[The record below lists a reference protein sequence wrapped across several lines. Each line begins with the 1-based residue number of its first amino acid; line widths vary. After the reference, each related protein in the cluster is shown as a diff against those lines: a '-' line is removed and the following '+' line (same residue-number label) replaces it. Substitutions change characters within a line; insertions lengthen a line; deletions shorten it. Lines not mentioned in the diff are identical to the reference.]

1 MKRVCV
7 YCGSGAGGRVEYAEV
22 ARALGE
28 ALAERGLGL
37 VFGGGK
43 IGLMGILARTMLER
57 GGQVIGVIP
66 QALLDQGL
74 AQADVTDLR
83 VVETMHERKA
93 LMAEMSDAFIALPGG
108 LGTLEEFFEILTWA
122 QLDLHAKPCGLL
134 NVAGYFDHLIGFV
147 DHAVQEGFIDPAHR
161 QLFVADVSPL
171 GLLDKLA
178 SYKTPRVDKVQW
190 ALRGNVGLE

>member
-7 YCGSGAGGRVEYAEV
+7 YCGSGAGGRVEYGQA
-22 ARALGE
+22 ARMLGE

-43 IGLMGILARTMLER
+43 IGLMGILARAALER
-57 GGQVIGVIP
+57 GGQAVGVIP
-66 QALLDQGL
+66 RALRDQDL
-74 AQADVTDLR
+74 ALADVTELR

-93 LMAEMSDAFIALPGG
+93 LMAEMADAFIALPGG

-134 NVAGYFDHLIGFV
+134 NVAGYFDHLIGFL
-147 DHAVQEGFIDPAHR
+147 DHAVREGFIDPANR
-161 QLFVADVSPL
+161 ELFVTDSSCPE
-171 GLLDKLA
+171 LLNKLA
-178 SYKTPRVDKVQW
+178 SYEMPRVDKVRW